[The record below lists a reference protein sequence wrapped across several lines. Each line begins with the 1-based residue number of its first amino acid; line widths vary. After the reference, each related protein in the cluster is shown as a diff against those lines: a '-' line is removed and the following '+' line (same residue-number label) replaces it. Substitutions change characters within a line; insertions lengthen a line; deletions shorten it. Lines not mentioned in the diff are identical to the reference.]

1 MSISSVNGIG
11 RTPAG
16 GTDSSPSNSASALAS
31 VKPAPAID
39 ELGQPPKPPRF
50 PWLSRLSQQLEPSSK
65 EPIPFASAP
74 VLGDNIDKAA

>member
-16 GTDSSPSNSASALAS
+16 GTDSSPSQSTSPLAG
-31 VKPAPAID
+31 VKRPATVD

-50 PWLSRLSQQLEPSSK
+50 PWLSRLSQQLEPASK
-65 EPIPFASAP
+65 EPVPFASAP